1 MENKVK
7 NVLSGIGFYGT
18 LAVCLLVVG
27 VCGWVLLQDR
37 EDPAPQQAVTPQVPV
52 SQPVEMP
59 EVRLPTVETLEPA
72 PVPVP
77 PKETKELPEVEVD
90 HTPVA
95 AEAPRLVVAPLRGD
109 VLTAFSMEELVYSPT
124 LGDWRTHNGVDI
136 AAQQGTTVL
145 AASAGA
151 VLSVTDDPLMGTTV
165 VLEHDN
171 GYQTTYANL
180 QAKPNVEAGDPVSA
194 GQIIGAVGTTAAAES
209 GQPHL
214 HFAVTKD
221 GKAVDLLGAAG
232 GGSLFCRRRTAHAAP
247 DRASGKNHPGL
258 RRLGGRQRGCG
269 GAAAVPAPAVR
280 TENARGAAAGHRTDG
295 GQ

>member
-37 EDPAPQQAVTPQVPV
+37 EDPLPQQAVTPQVPV

-95 AEAPRLVVAPLRGD
+95 AEA
-109 VLTAFSMEELVYSPT
+109 MEELVYSPT

-221 GKAVDLLGAAG
+221 GKAVDPNEYL
-232 GGSLFCRRRTAHAAP
+232 
-247 DRASGKNHPGL
+247 SG
-258 RRLGGRQRGCG
+258 
-269 GAAAVPAPAVR
+269 
-280 TENARGAAAGHRTDG
+280 
-295 GQ
+295 

>member
-37 EDPAPQQAVTPQVPV
+37 EDPLPQQAVTPQVPV

-109 VLTAFSMEELVYSPT
+109 VLTAFSMEELVYFGRLAYPQRR
-124 LGDWRTHNGVDI
+124 GHRRPAGNH
-136 AAQQGTTVL
+136 GTGGL
-145 AASAGA
+145 RRG
-151 VLSVTDDPLMGTTV
+151 
-165 VLEHDN
+165 
-171 GYQTTYANL
+171 
-180 QAKPNVEAGDPVSA
+180 
-194 GQIIGAVGTTAAAES
+194 GAVG
-209 GQPHL
+209 
-214 HFAVTKD
+214 D
-221 GKAVDLLGAAG
+221 GR
-232 GGSLFCRRRTAHAAP
+232 SP
-247 DRASGKNHPGL
+247 DGHH
-258 RRLGGRQRGCG
+258 
-269 GAAAVPAPAVR
+269 
-280 TENARGAAAGHRTDG
+280 RGAGA
-295 GQ
+295 

>member
-37 EDPAPQQAVTPQVPV
+37 EDPLPQQAVTPQVPV

-95 AEAPRLVVAPLRGD
+95 AEAPRLVVTPLRGD

-124 LGDWRTHNGVDI
+124 LGDWRTHNGIDI
-136 AAQQGTTVL
+136 AANTGCSVQAVADGVIDETGKDAMGEYIIISHAAGFITKYMGLENIENLTVGKEIKSGEVIGTSGKCT
-145 AASAGA
+145 GEN
-151 VLSVTDDPLMGTTV
+151 VTD
-165 VLEHDN
+165 
-171 GYQTTYANL
+171 
-180 QAKPNVEAGDPVSA
+180 
-194 GQIIGAVGTTAAAES
+194 
-209 GQPHL
+209 PHI
-214 HFAVTKD
+214 HFEMSKD
-221 GKAVDLLGAAG
+221 GVLVN
-232 GGSLFCRRRTAHAAP
+232 P
-247 DRASGKNHPGL
+247 
-258 RRLGGRQRGCG
+258 
-269 GAAAVPAPAVR
+269 
-280 TENARGAAAGHRTDG
+280 TDYLP
-295 GQ
+295 QQ

>member
-1 MENKVK
+1 MSQSIGMVSLGCAK
-7 NVLSGIGFYGT
+7 NQVDAEQMLF
-18 LAVCLLVVG
+18 
-27 VCGWVLLQDR
+27 LLQ
-37 EDPAPQQAVTPQVPV
+37 QAGYNI
-52 SQPVEMP
+52 
-59 EVRLPTVETLEPA
+59 LPEPA
-72 PVPVP
+72 GADVVIVNTCGFIESA
-77 PKETKELPEVEVD
+77 KTEAIDNILAMAQLKAEGSVGKILVTGCLAQRYQEEILKELPEVEVD

-95 AEAPRLVVAPLRGD
+95 AEAPRLVVTPLRGD

-221 GKAVDLLGAAG
+221 GKAVDPNEYL
-232 GGSLFCRRRTAHAAP
+232 
-247 DRASGKNHPGL
+247 SG
-258 RRLGGRQRGCG
+258 
-269 GAAAVPAPAVR
+269 
-280 TENARGAAAGHRTDG
+280 
-295 GQ
+295 

>member
-1 MENKVK
+1 M
-7 NVLSGIGFYGT
+7 
-18 LAVCLLVVG
+18 
-27 VCGWVLLQDR
+27 
-37 EDPAPQQAVTPQVPV
+37 
-52 SQPVEMP
+52 
-59 EVRLPTVETLEPA
+59 
-72 PVPVP
+72 
-77 PKETKELPEVEVD
+77 
-90 HTPVA
+90 A

-136 AAQQGTTVL
+136 AAQQ
-145 AASAGA
+145 
-151 VLSVTDDPLMGTTV
+151 GTTV

-221 GKAVDLLGAAG
+221 GKAVDPNEYL
-232 GGSLFCRRRTAHAAP
+232 
-247 DRASGKNHPGL
+247 SG
-258 RRLGGRQRGCG
+258 
-269 GAAAVPAPAVR
+269 
-280 TENARGAAAGHRTDG
+280 
-295 GQ
+295 

>member
-37 EDPAPQQAVTPQVPV
+37 EDPLPQQAVTPQVPV

-109 VLTAFSMEELVYSPT
+109 VLTAFSMEELVYNQT
-124 LGDWRTHNGVDI
+124 LGDWRTHDGVDI
-136 AAQQGTTVL
+136 AADSGAAVL
-145 AASAGA
+145 AACGGTVQA
-151 VLSVTDDPLMGTTV
+151 VTEDPLLGTTV
-165 VLEHDN
+165 VLAHDD

-180 QAKPNVEAGDPVSA
+180 QPHPDVAAGEEVSA
-194 GQIIGAVGTTAAAES
+194 GQIIGAVGSTAAAES
-209 GQPHL
+209 DMPHL
-214 HFAVTKD
+214 HFAVSRD
-221 GKAVDLLGAAG
+221 GKAV
-232 GGSLFCRRRTAHAAP
+232 
-247 DRASGKNHPGL
+247 NPGEFL
-258 RRLGGRQRGCG
+258 
-269 GAAAVPAPAVR
+269 
-280 TENARGAAAGHRTDG
+280 ES
-295 GQ
+295 

>member
-37 EDPAPQQAVTPQVPV
+37 EDPLPQQAVTPQVPV

-95 AEAPRLVVAPLRGD
+95 AEAPRLVVTPLRGD
-109 VLTAFSMEELVYSPT
+109 VLTAFSMEELVALLLKAGYEGRRPA
-124 LGDWRTHNGVDI
+124 GNH
-136 AAQQGTTVL
+136 GT
-145 AASAGA
+145 G
-151 VLSVTDDPLMGTTV
+151 
-165 VLEHDN
+165 
-171 GYQTTYANL
+171 
-180 QAKPNVEAGDPVSA
+180 
-194 GQIIGAVGTTAAAES
+194 
-209 GQPHL
+209 
-214 HFAVTKD
+214 
-221 GKAVDLLGAAG
+221 
-232 GGSLFCRRRTAHAAP
+232 
-247 DRASGKNHPGL
+247 GL
-258 RRLGGRQRGCG
+258 RRGGDVGDGRSPDGHH
-269 GAAAVPAPAVR
+269 
-280 TENARGAAAGHRTDG
+280 RGAGA
-295 GQ
+295 